1 MFSRARNAE
10 CFPVVGG
17 LVPIESLVPYVF
29 SCAGHLGIFSGFGIL
44 PTFPHF
50 PSDPFTFLF

>member
-1 MFSRARNAE
+1 MFSRARNAKF
-10 CFPVVGG
+10 FPVVGG
-17 LVPIESLVPYVF
+17 LVAIESLVRYVL

-50 PSDPFTFLF
+50 PSDSFTLLF

>member
-1 MFSRARNAE
+1 MARVE

-17 LVPIESLVPYVF
+17 LVAIESLVRYVL

-50 PSDPFTFLF
+50 PSDSFTLLF